1 MFKHILIPTDG
12 SSVAAKAIQAGV
24 ALAGEMGA
32 KVTGFCA
39 EGPPPQRYKDG
50 LVVPHEL
57 HAELERRSR
66 EYAERNV
73 AEIEKAAR
81 TAGVKFE
88 SLVVQ
93 SGMPYQAIIDAA
105 QELKCDAIFMASH
118 GHRGFA
124 GLLLGS
130 VTNQVL
136 THSKIP
142 VLVFR

>member
-12 SSVAAKAIQAGV
+12 SSVAAKAIEAGV

-39 EGPPPQRYKDG
+39 EEPPQHRYKDG
-50 LVVPHEL
+50 LAVPREL
-57 HAELERRSR
+57 YIELERRSR
-66 EYAERNV
+66 EHAERNV
-73 AEIEKAAR
+73 AEIESAAR
-81 TAGVKFE
+81 TAGVTFE
-88 SLVVQ
+88 PLVVQ
-93 SGMPYQAIIDAA
+93 SVMPYQAIIAA
-105 QELKCDAIFMASH
+105 AEEKRCDAIFMASH
-118 GHRGFA
+118 GHRGLT